1 MFLWATLDWCTY
13 TRVVF
18 GYRNNPIPTAGRR
31 QMFIATDTLTTH
43 LAVEVYNLV
52 REQGGKGIDALI
64 AQGWD
69 LARIDAYCTAGA
81 VIA

>member
-1 MFLWATLDWCTY
+1 
-13 TRVVF
+13 
-18 GYRNNPIPTAGRR
+18 
-31 QMFIATDTLTTH
+31 MFIATDALTTH